1 MFVKT
6 NRIITNQ
13 SKNNIMSK
21 LQLILRIVLGIVLII
36 FGVNKFLHFMPMPP
50 MEGDAATF
58 MQGLGV
64 SGYMFPLLGVLEILV
79 GVLLILN
86 KAVPF
91 ALILLAP
98 LAVNMVLFHAAMA
111 PSGIAPAALVF
122 ILNAYL
128 MYANKDKFKGLF

>member
-1 MFVKT
+1 M
-6 NRIITNQ
+6 N
-13 SKNNIMSK
+13 K
-21 LQLILRIVLGIVLII
+21 LQLVLRIVLGIVLIV
-36 FGVNKFLHFMPMPP
+36 FGANKFLQFMPMPP

-58 MQGLGV
+58 MGGLKI
-64 SGYMFPLLGVLEILV
+64 SGYMFPLLGILEIII

-111 PSGIAPAALVF
+111 PVGIGPAALVF

-128 MYANKDKFKGLF
+128 MYANWDKFKGLF